1 MTQRHKQALRYG
13 AWTLLLGMLALP
25 ALAQRPYGD
34 HGRYHNNRYPGR
46 NSYVASAYDQGYQ
59 AGEADYRYGRN
70 YSVRAALISNAGLG
84 MISRD
89 YRDSFEQGYRDGYDG
104 TTGDYRGQRD
114 RRDRGGWRGRGRGRD
129 ENGDYRDE
137 DRHDR
142 GRHVGWYGRDRNRGD
157 DQGEDEND
165 DD

>member
-1 MTQRHKQALRYG
+1 MTARQNQALRIG
-13 AWTLLLGMLALP
+13 AWALLFGVLTLPVLG
-25 ALAQRPYGD
+25 QRPYGD

-59 AGEADYRYGRN
+59 AGEMDYRYGRN

-84 MISRD
+84 ALSRN

-104 TTGDYRGQRD
+104 GGGDYRGQRD
-114 RRDRGGWRGRGRGRD
+114 QRDGGGWR
-129 ENGDYRDE
+129 
-137 DRHDR
+137 DR
-142 GRHVGWYGRDRNRGD
+142 GRDRNNDGEYRENDRGRRGGWYRGDGGRGD
-157 DQGEDEND
+157 DQGENEND